1 VLPIRIFVNTL
12 FIMLATRKIRTV
24 ILFRIELLES
34 TVIIINTALQLILVV
49 FINLAIRNYGI
60 IRINCRIV
68 FLVFKILRRIQ
79 MSTVI
84 S

>member
-1 VLPIRIFVNTL
+1 MLPIRIFVNTL